1 MTRRYNWTIYL
12 GTLGIAV
19 LTWLM
24 VAHGP
29 LRTMENWLSD
39 LRVGLMT
46 ARQPPPDD
54 PVIITIT
61 EDTLRQFPYRSPLN
75 RVFLAQLITVL
86 SEKGARAIGLDILFD
101 QPTEP
106 AADEALAQVLHHSAT
121 PVFVAYADHE
131 TLNVQQQAFLEQY
144 TTGMRRGYVNLFL
157 DNADG
162 VARTIFPGRI
172 APNGQFIPGLAVAL
186 AGVTP
191 PPEPLPLRYR
201 GLAPGAPD
209 DQLLSAFKIYPAH
222 LAAMLPTSWL
232 AGRLVLVGADLQETA
247 TDVWKTPFSALLG
260 YRKGHLPGVVIHA
273 HAMAQ
278 LLQNQPLPVTPP
290 WAVFSLYLVAA
301 LLGVAMTRLDW
312 PVWADM
318 GLVIGLISGFG
329 VLTFWWY
336 GQGGGLLPLGG
347 PALALLIAVS
357 GAHAIATRQ
366 ERRQKRFIQGAFARY
381 LHPDW
386 VKQLVA
392 DPNLLRLQGERRELT
407 ILFTD
412 VANFTTTSEDLPP
425 ATLVWVLSHYL
436 EGMTEIIIAHG
447 GAVNKY
453 LGDGIMVL
461 FGAPVMQEDHARR
474 AVRCALALDQFAEKF
489 RTQATDPDG
498 TPVAFGETRIGVHTG
513 EVTIGNFGSHARLEY
528 TAIGDVAN
536 AASRLEGLNKHIGT
550 RIAVSDAARIHAEQQ
565 ETTDLRFQPIG
576 RIVVKGK
583 SEALQVFHPVAA
595 NPASITRVN
604 DYASAYA
611 LLDVGDPRAAE
622 RFAELQTR
630 YPSDPLVAFHLR
642 RLQAHECNSQVK
654 LTSK

>member
-12 GTLGIAV
+12 AALGIAV
-19 LTWLM
+19 FTWLL
-24 VAHGP
+24 VTHGP
-29 LRTMENWLSD
+29 LRAMENWFSD

-75 RVFLAQLITVL
+75 RVFLAELITAL
-86 SEKGARAIGLDILFD
+86 SQKGARAIGLDILFD

-106 AADEALAQVLHHSAT
+106 AADEALAQVLRHSAT

-131 TLNVQQQAFLEQY
+131 TLNAQQQEFLEQY
-144 TTGMRRGYVNLFL
+144 TTGMRRGYANLFL
-157 DNADG
+157 DNVDG

-172 APNGQFIPGLAVAL
+172 APNGQFTPGLAVAMV
-186 AGVTP
+186 GVAP
-191 PPEPLPLRYR
+191 PLEPLPLRYR

-209 DQLLSAFKIYPAH
+209 DQLLRAFKTWPAH
-222 LAAMLPTSWL
+222 LAAMLPGEWL
-232 AGRLVLVGADLQETA
+232 AGRLVLVGADLQESA

-260 YRKGHLPGVVIHA
+260 YRKGHLPGVAIHA

-301 LLGVAMTRLDW
+301 LLGVVMTRLDW
-312 PVWADM
+312 PVWADV
-318 GLVIGLISGFG
+318 GLVIALIGGFG
-329 VLTFWWY
+329 VLAFWWY
-336 GQGGGLLPLGG
+336 GQGGALLPLGG

-392 DPNLLRLQGERRELT
+392 DPDLLRLQGERRELT

-412 VANFTTTSEDLPP
+412 VANFTTTSEELPP

-436 EGMTEIIIAHG
+436 EGMTETIIAHG

-461 FGAPVMQEDHARR
+461 FGAPVMQEDHALR

-498 TPVAFGETRIGVHTG
+498 APVAFGKTRIGVHTG
-513 EVTIGNFGSHARLEY
+513 EVTIGNFGSLARLEY

-550 RIAVSDAARIHAEQQ
+550 RIAVSDATREQAVRYDIS
-565 ETTDLRFQPIG
+565 DLRFQPIG

-583 SEALQVFHPVAA
+583 SEALEVFHPVATT
-595 NPASITRVN
+595 PESIVLLN
-604 DYASAYA
+604 DYSAAYA
-611 LLDVGDPRAAE
+611 LLEADDPQAE
-622 RFAELQTR
+622 DRFAELQMR
-630 YPSDPLVAFHLR
+630 YPNDPLIAFHTR
-642 RLQAHECNSQVK
+642 RTQAHEHTSLIK